1 MNGGL
6 ITVPTTE
13 IVSDLR
19 KIDDQLT
26 ELYKRV
32 AGAATNWTM
41 PIVRALLLNLIVYA
55 RSAEEAEEAAAN
67 ISEISGTHP
76 CRAII
81 VDVTVPKQSSAV
93 QSSKKQQEGCA
104 GIITT
109 VCGITSRGDRTL
121 CGEIITLCLTPRADQ
136 VIGSVTPLLIGDVPV
151 VLWIPGDIPQDDPD
165 FESLFLMADHVLLD
179 SRQFADLPAGLN
191 LIPRFCPHEGVECTS
206 ADLSW
211 ASIQTWRE
219 LVAQHF
225 DPPSMRHY
233 LAKLQRV
240 DVTFAGSR
248 DVGSPPETGVLHK
261 YPPSAPLFLACWFM
275 LCTGLQPRKVE
286 HSDQGQFIIHAEQEG
301 RSVEIRLSPTGR
313 ELPEGRIGAF
323 VVRGGDSSDTA
334 TFIVK
339 SVSMTEMVVTE
350 ECPGVCLPPQVLDV
364 VPESD
369 AALAARALDAN
380 RRDVVYEDVLKM
392 ASQVLKEIRS

>member
-1 MNGGL
+1 MKNDGL

-19 KIDDQLT
+19 KIDDRLT

-32 AGAATNWTM
+32 AGAAADLTA

-55 RSAEEAEEAAAN
+55 RSAEEAEEAAVN

-81 VDVTVPKQSSAV
+81 VDVTPIQQPSAGQSS
-93 QSSKKQQEGCA
+93 EA

-121 CGEIITLCLTPRADQ
+121 CGEIITLRLTPRADQ

-151 VLWIPGDIPQDDPD
+151 VLWVPGDIPQADPD
-165 FESLFLMADHVLLD
+165 FEVLFLMADHVLLD
-179 SRQFADLPAGLN
+179 SRRFADLPAGLN
-191 LIPRFCPHEGVECTS
+191 LIPRFCPHEGAECTS

-219 LVAQHF
+219 LIAQHF
-225 DPPSMRHY
+225 DPLSVRHY

-240 DVTFAGSR
+240 DVTFTDSR
-248 DVGSPPETGVLHK
+248 DAESRPEAWV
-261 YPPSAPLFLACWFM
+261 PSAPLFLACWFM
-275 LCTGLQPRKVE
+275 LCTGLQPREVE
-286 HSDQGQFIIHAEQEG
+286 RSDRGQFIIHAEQEG
-301 RSVEIRLSPTGR
+301 RPVEIRLSPTGR
-313 ELPEGRIGAF
+313 ELPKGRIGAF
-323 VVRGGDSSDTA
+323 VVRGGDPSDTA

-339 SVSMTEMVVTE
+339 SVSMTEIVVTE

-369 AALAARALDAN
+369 AVLAARALDAD

-392 ASQVLKEIRS
+392 AVQVLKRIRS